1 MTPRT
6 RTLLSTIAALSFV
19 LGGAVAADE
28 ARAQA
33 AGQLHQFGTI
43 ESVGGF
49 TYFNDKAT
57 FWAYVSGGY
66 IRGGYVRVDRAFR
79 GGTAGT
85 IYMTGNLTPRE
96 TYDLWYGLYQAAPWR
111 AAVTAAEFQNTD
123 LPDTRVSYF
132 GTYTQT
138 IKASYVSAAAVPAG
152 TPRVSAAMKRFT
164 DLAWAEVQQVAEAP
178 LFRYQG
184 QGGQLGYRRTIEIT
198 RAGRIVDEVTYVVTF
213 PSAQPHRKEGQLTA
227 AEVEGLKRVCASWAS
242 YPARFAGNPSFVDG
256 IDISTSYWTWGQE
269 KSVFAGSAG
278 SRPASYQAVLDHV
291 EALAD
296 ALP

>member
-1 MTPRT
+1 MRT
-6 RTLLSTIAALSFV
+6 RTILSSVAALALAV
-19 LGGAVAADE
+19 AGAVAAPE

-33 AGQLHQFGTI
+33 ATLQQFGSI

-49 TYFNDKAT
+49 TFYNDKAT
-57 FWAYVSGGY
+57 FWAVTSGGY
-66 IRGGYVRVDRAFR
+66 IRGGYVRVDRVFR

-111 AAVTAAEFQNTD
+111 AATTAAEFQNTD

-152 TPRVSAAMKRFT
+152 MPRVSAAMKRWI
-164 DLAWAEVQQVAEAP
+164 DLAWAEARQVAEAP

-184 QGGQLGYRRTIEIT
+184 QGGHLGYKRTIEIT
-198 RAGRIVDEVTYVVTF
+198 RAGRIVDEVTYVVTTF
-213 PSAQPHRKEGQLTA
+213 PSAQPYRKEGQLTA
-227 AEVEGLKRVCASWAS
+227 AEVDGLKRVCASWPS
-242 YPARFAGNPSFVDG
+242 YPARYAGNPSFVDG
-256 IDISTSYWTWGQE
+256 IDISTSYWTWGVE
-269 KSVFAGSAG
+269 KAVFAGSPG
-278 SRPASYQAVLDHV
+278 NRPASFQAVLDHV
-291 EALAD
+291 EGLAD